1 MRYVMKEKILT
12 LTDSFTIR
20 DSDGNEVYRVKGKL
34 LSIGDKL
41 SFRDMAGEE
50 LALIRQEIITL
61 TPSYRIYRGGELQA
75 DVSKKLLTVFRDKF
89 KVDMKDGSPDLEI
102 VGNILD
108 HEYSLRRGG
117 REVAH
122 VSKKWISIG
131 DSYGVQVD
139 EGEDDVLILACAVI
153 VDLISHEPEDR
164 PQPRGKGAS

>member
-12 LTDSFTIR
+12 LTDAFTIR

-41 SFRDMAGEE
+41 SFRDMAGGE

-75 DVSKKLLTVFRDKF
+75 DVSKKLLSVFRDKF

-164 PQPRGKGAS
+164 PQPREKG

>member
-20 DSDGNEVYRVKGKL
+20 DSDGDEVYRVKGKL

-75 DVSKKLLTVFRDKF
+75 DVSKKLLSVFRDKF

-108 HEYSLRRGG
+108 HEYSFRRGS

-139 EGEDDVLILACAVI
+139 EGKDDVLILACAVI

-164 PQPRGKGAS
+164 PQPREKG

>member
-1 MRYVMKEKILT
+1 MRYVLKEKVLT

-20 DSDGNEVYRVKGKL
+20 DSNGNEVYRVKGKL

-41 SFRDMAGEE
+41 SLHDMAGEE

-108 HEYSLRRGG
+108 HEYSFRRGG

-122 VSKKWISIG
+122 VSKRWISIG

-164 PQPRGKGAS
+164 PQPRES

>member
-75 DVSKKLLTVFRDKF
+75 DVSKKLLTMFRDKF

-153 VDLISHEPEDR
+153 IDLISHEPEDR
-164 PQPRGKGAS
+164 PQPREQG

>member
-164 PQPRGKGAS
+164 PQPREKG